1 MSFTVGRTDCSQALW
16 PDYRAV
22 TEVRQSAFAE
32 RQRGSARILLQ
43 LRGKTGASCAKSG
56 EDGMRT
62 LLLFGDSNT
71 HGTMPMPDLNG
82 AGRFARDER
91 WPGRLARLLP
101 DWEVIAEGH
110 PGRTTV
116 HDDPVEGAHRNGLT
130 VLPAILESH
139 KPVDVVLLMLGT
151 NDLKERFS
159 VNAGDI
165 GLSLERLVRVIRASE
180 CGPGG
185 GAPGVLLVAP
195 PPIVEVGCLAGM
207 FSGGAAKSQALAA
220 EVRAA
225 AGRVGVPFV
234 DAGAVVKVSPV
245 DGIHYGAEANPALAE
260 AFATAIRQ
268 HFPD

>member
-1 MSFTVGRTDCSQALW
+1 
-16 PDYRAV
+16 
-22 TEVRQSAFAE
+22 
-32 RQRGSARILLQ
+32 
-43 LRGKTGASCAKSG
+43 
-56 EDGMRT
+56 MRS

-71 HGTMPMPDLNG
+71 HGTMPMPDLDFD
-82 AGRFARDER
+82 GRFDRDER
-91 WPGRLARLLP
+91 WAGRLAKLLP

-130 VLPAILESH
+130 VLPALLESH
-139 KPVDVVLLMLGT
+139 RPLDAVLVMLGT

-165 GLSLERLVRVIRASE
+165 AHSLERLVRAIRASE

-195 PPIVEVGCLAGM
+195 PPILEVGCLAGM
-207 FSGGAAKSQALAA
+207 FAGGVAKSQGLAR
-220 EVRAA
+220 EIGAA
-225 AGRVGVPFV
+225 ARRAGVAFL
-234 DAGAVVKVSPV
+234 DAGQVVQVSPV

-260 AFATAIRQ
+260 AFAAAIRA
-268 HFPD
+268 HFPG